1 MSKKRREHKLNS
13 EITASELRVTD
24 EGIMSLADAIKLAE
38 SKELDLVMINE
49 KAQPPVCRIMNYEK
63 FIYEQS
69 KKPKNKTL
77 DLKEIKLGP
86 NTSENDLEYRVKHM
100 IEFLKKGHKVKIS
113 LQFRG
118 RQMQHIDIGQEQ
130 ILKMIMAVE
139 EFGIPE
145 AMPKLEGRKMFATV
159 KPKPSK

>member
-13 EITASELRVTD
+13 EITASELRITD
-24 EGIMSLADAIKLAE
+24 EGIMSLAEAIKLAE

-77 DLKEIKLGP
+77 DLKEIKLGA
-86 NTSENDLEYRVKHM
+86 NTSENDLEYRIKHM

-139 EFGIPE
+139 EFGTPE
-145 AMPKLEGRKMFATV
+145 AMPKLEGRKMFATL

>member
-13 EITASELRVTD
+13 EITHREVRVTD
-24 EGIMSLADAIKLAE
+24 EGIMSLAEALRLAE
-38 SKELDLVMINE
+38 SQEMDLVLIND
-49 KAQPPVCRIMNYEK
+49 KAQPPVCRILNYEK
-63 FIYEQS
+63 FMYEQS

-86 NTSENDLEYRVKHM
+86 NTSENDLQYRIKHM
-100 IEFLKKGHKVKIS
+100 VEFLQKGHKVKIS

-130 ILKMIMAVE
+130 ILKMILAVE
-139 EFGIPE
+139 EYGSPE
-145 AMPKLEGRKMFATV
+145 AMPKLEGKRMFATI

>member
-1 MSKKRREHKLNS
+1 MRKKIIEHKLNS
-13 EITASELRVTD
+13 EITASELRIID
-24 EGIMSLADAIKLAE
+24 EGIMALADAIKLAK

-49 KAQPPVCRIMNYEK
+49 KAQPPVCRVMNYEK

-77 DLKEIKLGP
+77 DMKEIKLGP
-86 NTSENDLEYRVKHM
+86 NTSENDLNYRIKHM
-100 IEFLKKGHKVKIS
+100 VEFLQKGHRIKVS

-130 ILKMIMAVE
+130 ILKTILAVE
-139 EFGIPE
+139 EYGSPE
-145 AMPKLEGRKMFATV
+145 AMPKLEGKKMFATI

>member
-24 EGIMSLADAIKLAE
+24 EGIMSLAEAIKLAE

-49 KAQPPVCRIMNYEK
+49 KAKPPVCRIMNYEK
-63 FIYEQS
+63 FIYEQN

-130 ILKMIMAVE
+130 ILKMILAVE
-139 EFGIPE
+139 EFGSPE

-159 KPKPSK
+159 KPKPAK

>member
-1 MSKKRREHKLNS
+1 MNKKRREHKLNS
-13 EITASELRVTD
+13 EITASELRITD

-130 ILKMIMAVE
+130 ILKMILAVE
-139 EFGIPE
+139 EYGTPE
-145 AMPKLEGRKMFATV
+145 AMPKLEGKKMFATV
-159 KPKPSK
+159 KPKPTK

>member
-13 EITASELRVTD
+13 EITASELRITD
-24 EGIMSLADAIKLAE
+24 EGIMALADAIKLAK

-77 DLKEIKLGP
+77 DMKEIKLGP
-86 NTSENDLEYRVKHM
+86 NTSENDLNYRIKHM
-100 IEFLKKGHKVKIS
+100 VEFLQKGHRVKIS

-130 ILKMIMAVE
+130 ILKMILAVE
-139 EFGIPE
+139 QYGSPE
-145 AMPKLEGRKMFATV
+145 AMPKLEGKKMFATI